1 MLIAITGTGTG
12 IGKTHV
18 ACALVRAIGGAGF
31 KPVESGG
38 HEDGDR
44 LRAASMFHVKQVP
57 PYLFAAPV
65 SPHLAARMEGR
76 QIEVPKILAAVEAAR
91 REVSPLVVELAG
103 GLFSP
108 LAPGVTNAEILAALS
123 PAITILVAPDR
134 LGVLHDVAA
143 VDRAAGSLIT
153 GIILSAPET
162 PDASTGTNA
171 AELPMVSKLKILAS
185 LPRAPEE
192 ELAPFLGAL
201 IR

>member
-1 MLIAITGTGTG
+1 MLIGITGTGTG

-38 HEDGDR
+38 GEDGQR
-44 LRAASMFHVKQVP
+44 LRAASAFHVKQLP
-57 PYLFAAPV
+57 PYVFPTPV
-65 SPHLAARMEGR
+65 SPHLAARIAGET
-76 QIEVPKILAAVEAAR
+76 IDLARVVAAIQAAHH
-91 REVSPLVVELAG
+91 EVSPLVVELAG

-108 LAPGVTNAEILAALS
+108 LAQHITNAEVLAAIS
-123 PAITILVAPDR
+123 PAMTLLVAPDR

-143 VDRAAGSLIT
+143 VDRAAGDRIT
-153 GIILSAPET
+153 GVVLNAPAD

-171 AELPMVSKLKILAS
+171 AELRIFSKLKVLAT
-185 LPRAPEE
+185 LPRAPEQD
-192 ELAPFLGAL
+192 LAPLLAPL